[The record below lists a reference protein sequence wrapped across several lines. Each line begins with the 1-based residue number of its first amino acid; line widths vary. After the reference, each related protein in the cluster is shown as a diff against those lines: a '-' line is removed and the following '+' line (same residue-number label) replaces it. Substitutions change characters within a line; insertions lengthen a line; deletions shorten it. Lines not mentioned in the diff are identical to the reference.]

1 MKITEVKTF
10 LMGVGNT
17 PRNWLFV
24 KVYTDEGITGV
35 GESSGW
41 PVVIK
46 AAIDDISPMVIGE
59 DPMNIEKIWQLL
71 YVGMMGH
78 GMTGVVGS
86 GAINGIEMALW
97 DIKGKALGTPVWNL
111 LGGKVR
117 DSVRVYGHAFR
128 YKMGIDSG
136 PDGVTVGE
144 RALELKEMGY
154 TAVKTGQGVESV
166 KAVEEVRK
174 AVGDEMDIMVE
185 CGPPPWLTVKDA
197 ILVGKAL
204 EPYNVAFYEDAVA
217 PENLQALARLQDAVD
232 VPIAVGERHS
242 HIWGLRE
249 HIERELVDVIQ
260 PDAGRVGGISQLKKL
275 AAMAEAHYIT
285 VAPHSGTLGPV
296 GEYAALHV
304 MASIPNAL
312 ALERV
317 EFDHPVEV
325 RGDRPPPAHHRR
337 PRSRAGQAR
346 SRRRHHRGGHRE
358 VPEPLA
364 TRPDRKEP
372 NRRCTSG
379 NRARTSS
386 NSTSSPGTADS
397 PPCLTQ
403 GSRSYS
409 P

>member
-136 PDGVTVGE
+136 SDGVTVAE
-144 RALELKEMGY
+144 RALELKEKGY

-166 KAVEEVRK
+166 KAVRGGAEGRRRRDGHHGRVR
-174 AVGDEMDIMVE
+174 
-185 CGPPPWLTVKDA
+185 TS
-197 ILVGKAL
+197 
-204 EPYNVAFYEDAVA
+204 
-217 PENLQALARLQDAVD
+217 ALAD
-232 VPIAVGERHS
+232 
-242 HIWGLRE
+242 RE
-249 HIERELVDVIQ
+249 
-260 PDAGRVGGISQLKKL
+260 
-275 AAMAEAHYIT
+275 
-285 VAPHSGTLGPV
+285 
-296 GEYAALHV
+296 
-304 MASIPNAL
+304 
-312 ALERV
+312 
-317 EFDHPVEV
+317 
-325 RGDRPPPAHHRR
+325 
-337 PRSRAGQAR
+337 
-346 SRRRHHRGGHRE
+346 RRH
-358 VPEPLA
+358 PC
-364 TRPDRKEP
+364 RKSARAVQ
-372 NRRCTSG
+372 RRV
-379 NRARTSS
+379 
-386 NSTSSPGTADS
+386 
-397 PPCLTQ
+397 L
-403 GSRSYS
+403 
-409 P
+409 

>member
-59 DPMNIEKIWQLL
+59 DPMNIEKIWQIL

-136 PDGVTVGE
+136 PDGVTVAE
-144 RALELKEMGY
+144 RALELKEKGY

-217 PENLQALARLQDAVD
+217 PENLQGA
-232 VPIAVGERHS
+232 GEAPGCR
-242 HIWGLRE
+242 
-249 HIERELVDVIQ
+249 
-260 PDAGRVGGISQLKKL
+260 GR
-275 AAMAEAHYIT
+275 
-285 VAPHSGTLGPV
+285 
-296 GEYAALHV
+296 
-304 MASIPNAL
+304 
-312 ALERV
+312 
-317 EFDHPVEV
+317 
-325 RGDRPPPAHHRR
+325 
-337 PRSRAGQAR
+337 
-346 SRRRHHRGGHRE
+346 
-358 VPEPLA
+358 
-364 TRPDRKEP
+364 
-372 NRRCTSG
+372 
-379 NRARTSS
+379 
-386 NSTSSPGTADS
+386 ADS
-397 PPCLTQ
+397 RGRASLPHL
-403 GSRSYS
+403 GIA
-409 P
+409 